1 MLKISFNPK
10 ISQQNLI
17 IISAVLFCA
26 FYNFSFFKNFIAQYG
41 GGANLLYLGV
51 SAVILTAFI
60 ALFFTLFSSCYT
72 TKSLLIATFSVSS
85 FTAYFM
91 DNYNVV
97 IDSEMVRNTLET
109 NFGEACDL
117 FSAKLLLYT
126 VFLGI
131 LPCFLIIK
139 TKIVYRPIKAEIQTK
154 LKVGLTCAV
163 IISVLILSFSK
174 FYSSFFRE
182 HKSLRYYTN
191 PTYWIYSI
199 ANFAVKSVKSAPKE
213 FQKIGEDA
221 WINKTSTDPKELV
234 VLVVGESVRA
244 DRLALNGYKKPT
256 DPLLSKQKNV
266 ISLSNVYSCGTS
278 TAYSVPCMFS
288 SLTRED
294 FSVEKAA
301 RRQNVLDILKEN
313 TKNVEILWRDNNSD
327 SKGVAIRTAYE
338 DFKTP
343 KSNGVCDDECRDIGM
358 LKGLDEFIA
367 KNGDKDILIILHQM
381 GNHGP
386 AYFKRYPKE
395 FEKFIP
401 VCRDSELQNCSVDE
415 ISNAY
420 DNAVL
425 YTDYFLSSVIDFLKT
440 YSSTRETAMIYMGD
454 HGESLGEKGIYLHG
468 MPYIF
473 APEAQKRIASIV
485 WLGGEI
491 EKRYDINRLKNYKDR
506 SFSHDNLF
514 HTLLGIFK
522 VRTKIY
528 DKNLDILD
536 KARIYK

>member
-1 MLKISFNPK
+1 
-10 ISQQNLI
+10 
-17 IISAVLFCA
+17 
-26 FYNFSFFKNFIAQYG
+26 
-41 GGANLLYLGV
+41 
-51 SAVILTAFI
+51 
-60 ALFFTLFSSCYT
+60 
-72 TKSLLIATFSVSS
+72 
-85 FTAYFM
+85 
-91 DNYNVV
+91 
-97 IDSEMVRNTLET
+97 
-109 NFGEACDL
+109 
-117 FSAKLLLYT
+117 
-126 VFLGI
+126 
-131 LPCFLIIK
+131 
-139 TKIVYRPIKAEIQTK
+139 
-154 LKVGLTCAV
+154 
-163 IISVLILSFSK
+163 
-174 FYSSFFRE
+174 
-182 HKSLRYYTN
+182 
-191 PTYWIYSI
+191 
-199 ANFAVKSVKSAPKE
+199 
-213 FQKIGEDA
+213 
-221 WINKTSTDPKELV
+221 
-234 VLVVGESVRA
+234 
-244 DRLALNGYKKPT
+244 
-256 DPLLSKQKNV
+256 
-266 ISLSNVYSCGTS
+266 
-278 TAYSVPCMFS
+278 MFS

-343 KSNGVCDDECRDIGM
+343 KSNSVCDDECRDIGM

-395 FEKFIP
+395 FEKFTP

-415 ISNAY
+415 INNAY

-425 YTDYFLSSVIDFLKT
+425 YTDYFLSSVIDFLKA
-440 YSSTRETAMIYMGD
+440 YSSTRETAMIYMSD

-473 APEAQKRIASIV
+473 APEAQKHIASIV

-491 EKRYDINRLKNYKDR
+491 EKRYDINRIKNYKDR

-514 HTLLGIFK
+514 HTLLGIFE

>member
-1 MLKISFNPK
+1 M
-10 ISQQNLI
+10 
-17 IISAVLFCA
+17 
-26 FYNFSFFKNFIAQYG
+26 
-41 GGANLLYLGV
+41 LYLGV
-51 SAVILTAFI
+51 SAVILAAFI

-72 TKSLLIATFSVSS
+72 TKPLLIATFSVSS

-109 NFGEACDL
+109 NFDEACDL

-131 LPCFLIIK
+131 LPCFLIIR
-139 TKIVYRPIKAEIQTK
+139 TKIVYRPIKAEIQAK

-244 DRLALNGYKKPT
+244 DRLALNGYEKPT

-266 ISLSNVYSCGTS
+266 VSLSNVYSCGTS

-343 KSNGVCDDECRDIGM
+343 KSNSVCDDECRDIGM

-395 FEKFIP
+395 FEKFTP

-415 ISNAY
+415 INNAY

-440 YSSTRETAMIYMGD
+440 YSSTRETAMIYMSD

-491 EKRYDINRLKNYKDR
+491 EKRYDINMIKNYKDR

-514 HTLLGIFK
+514 HTLLGIFE

-536 KARIYK
+536 KARIDK